1 MYLGRLLGW
10 ETVVLTFV
18 NLVCVCVLCVV
29 CCAGERG
36 GVDVFAS
43 SRDLRSRL
51 RYQVDRVSPCWYTYR
66 VLKMWSKGLGCWTVR
81 GTVLII
87 KGSANALV
95 SAVCVPA
102 PVKLYL

>member
-1 MYLGRLLGW
+1 M
-10 ETVVLTFV
+10 
-18 NLVCVCVLCVV
+18 LCVV
-29 CCAGERG
+29 LGGGGGGGG